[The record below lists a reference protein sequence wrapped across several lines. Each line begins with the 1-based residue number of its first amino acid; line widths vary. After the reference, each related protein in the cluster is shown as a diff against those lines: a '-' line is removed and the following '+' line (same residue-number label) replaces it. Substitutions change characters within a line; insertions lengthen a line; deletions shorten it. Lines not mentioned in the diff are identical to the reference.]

1 MARKVYVSSDMSADE
16 TLIDIAEID
25 PVANLLWPWF
35 ITAFDDWGRAQAAPK
50 RIKNTIFPAND
61 LVTVETI
68 NNALSLYHDHKLIQ
82 LYAVDGKEYMS
93 INPEKWFKWQ
103 THIRKEKRETDGSK
117 CPPPAEDDNSAQPRA
132 SARDIAESS
141 ENAINRAALTAQGA
155 RDSAGLRANLTD
167 CIPSPS
173 LSPSPSPSIKTCSSS
188 SGGNPFTLYESHQ
201 FGKIDDLTKD
211 FICETIETYTEPFVI
226 RAMKEAV
233 IQNKIAWS
241 YVQSILKRWKDT
253 GHPEPWTL
261 EKPQTPQN
269 TVPFNKYRKS
279 DKPIIPVAQ
288 EVTQGQVYTDEE
300 YEEAMRLAAELKAS
314 KKRSVNE

>member
-61 LVTVETI
+61 MVTVEII
-68 NNALSLYHDHKLIQ
+68 NKSLSLYHNHNLIQ

-93 INPEKWFKWQ
+93 INSDKWFKWQ

-117 CPPPAEDDNSAQPRA
+117 YPPPADDDNSAQPRA

-141 ENAINRAALTAQGA
+141 ENAINLAPLTTQGA

-173 LSPSPSPSIKTCSSS
+173 LSPSPSPSIKQSSS
-188 SGGNPFTLYESHQ
+188 SRGNPFSLYEDHK
-201 FGKIDDLTKD
+201 FGKIDDLTTD
-211 FICETIETYTEPFVI
+211 FICETIEVYTEPFVV

-233 IQNKIAWS
+233 IQNKISWS
-241 YVQSILKRWKDT
+241 YVQSILKRWKGT

-261 EKPQTPQN
+261 EKPQASKK
-269 TVPFNKYRKS
+269 TVPFNKYQKQE
-279 DKPIIPVAQ
+279 KQHIPLATN
-288 EVTQGQVYTDEE
+288 EPTNAPTDEE
-300 YEEAMRLAAELKAS
+300 FEEMLRFAEEM
-314 KKRSVNE
+314 KRSVNQ

>member
-1 MARKVYVSSDMSADE
+1 MARKVYVSSDMSEDE

-50 RIKNTIFPAND
+50 RIKHSIFPSND
-61 LVTVETI
+61 MVTVDTI
-68 NNALSLYHDHKLIQ
+68 NKALALYHNHKLIQ

-117 CPPPAEDDNSAQPRA
+117 CPPPADDDNSAQPRA
-132 SARDIAESS
+132 SARDVAESS
-141 ENAINRAALTAQGA
+141 ENAINLAHLTTQGA

-173 LSPSPSPSIKTCSSS
+173 LSPSPSPSIKQSSS
-188 SGGNPFTLYESHQ
+188 SSRVDPFSLYESHN
-201 FGKIDDLTKD
+201 FGKIDSLTRD
-211 FICETIETYTEPFVI
+211 FICESIEQYTQPFVI
-226 RAMKEAV
+226 NAMKEAV
-233 IQNKIAWS
+233 IQNKVSWS
-241 YVQSILKRWKDT
+241 YVQSILKRWKET

-261 EKPQTPQN
+261 EKPEAPKKTI
-269 TVPFNKYRKS
+269 PFNKYQ
-279 DKPIIPVAQ
+279 KPEKQHIPLATN
-288 EVTQGQVYTDEE
+288 EPTNAPTDEE
-300 YEEAMRLAAELKAS
+300 FEEMLRFAEEM
-314 KKRSVNE
+314 KRSVNQ

>member
-61 LVTVETI
+61 MVTVEII
-68 NNALSLYHDHKLIQ
+68 NNALTLYHNHQLIT
-82 LYAVDGKEYMS
+82 LYQVDGKEYMS
-93 INPEKWFKWQ
+93 ISPDKWFKWQ

-117 CPPPAEDDNSAQPRA
+117 YPPPADDSNRAQVRA
-132 SARDIAESS
+132 DARGIADSS
-141 ENAINRAALTAQGA
+141 EDAINLAPLTTQGA

-173 LSPSPSPSIKTCSSS
+173 LSPSPSPSIKQSSS
-188 SGGNPFTLYESHQ
+188 SRVDPFSLYESHQ
-201 FGKIDDLTKD
+201 FGKIDSLTRD
-211 FICETIETYTEPFVI
+211 FICETIEVYTEEFVV

-241 YVQSILKRWKDT
+241 YVQKILKRWKET

-261 EKPQTPQN
+261 EKPQQPQK
-269 TVPFNKYRKS
+269 TVPFSKYQKQEKQHIPIASSEGAPAPS
-279 DKPIIPVAQ
+279 D
-288 EVTQGQVYTDEE
+288 DEF
-300 YEEAMRLAAELKAS
+300 EAMMRFAAEMEVRP
-314 KKRSVNE
+314 RSVNE